1 MYFLNSKAEI
11 GWIEVITGCMFAGK
25 TEEFIRR
32 LVRLSYAKF
41 EIQVFKPT
49 IDNRYSE
56 NQVVS
61 HSKKA
66 VEAISVKDSDELL
79 ANLKPTTFVVG
90 IDEVQFFDNNIVKI
104 ADSLADKG
112 IIVIVNGL
120 DKDFR
125 GEAFTN
131 IEQLMTRAEEVKKL
145 HAICVKCGNLANR
158 TQRLI
163 NGKPANYYD
172 PIVLIGEKDKY
183 EARCRHCH
191 EVTY

>member
-1 MYFLNSKAEI
+1 MYFLNSKAQI

-32 LVRLSYAKF
+32 LVRLCYAKF

-66 VEAISVKDSDELL
+66 VEAISVKNSEELL
-79 ANLKPTTFVVG
+79 TNLKPTTFVVG
-90 IDEVQFFDNNIVKI
+90 IDEVQFFDNNIVKL

-125 GEAFTN
+125 GEAFIN
-131 IEQLMTRAEEVKKL
+131 VEQLMTRAEEVKKL

>member
-1 MYFLNSKAEI
+1 MYFLNSKAQI

-32 LVRLSYAKF
+32 LVRLGYAKF

-66 VEAISVKDSDELL
+66 FEAISVKNSEALL
-79 ANLKPTTFVVG
+79 TNLKPTTNVVG
-90 IDEVQFFDNNIVKI
+90 IDEVQFFDNNIVKL
-104 ADSLADKG
+104 ADYLADKG

-125 GEAFTN
+125 GEAFIN
-131 IEQLMTRAEEVKKL
+131 VEQLMTRAEEVKKL

-172 PIVLIGEKDKY
+172 QIVLIGEKDKY

>member
-1 MYFLNSKAEI
+1 MYFLNSKAKI

-25 TEEFIRR
+25 TEEFICR
-32 LVRLSYAKF
+32 LVRLGYAKF

-56 NQVVS
+56 KQVVS

-66 VEAISVKDSDELL
+66 FEAISVNNSEALL
-79 ANLKPTTFVVG
+79 TNLKPTTNVVG
-90 IDEVQFFDNNIVKI
+90 IDEVQFFDNNIVELT
-104 ADSLADKG
+104 DYLADKG

-125 GEAFTN
+125 GESFIN
-131 IEQLMTRAEEVKKL
+131 VEQLMTRAEEVKKL

-191 EVTY
+191 EVAY

>member
-1 MYFLNSKAEI
+1 MYFLNNKAQI

-32 LVRLSYAKF
+32 LVRLGYAKF

-66 VEAISVKDSDELL
+66 VEAISVKNSEELL
-79 ANLKPTTFVVG
+79 TNLKPTTNVVG
-90 IDEVQFFDNNIVKI
+90 IDEVQFFDNNIVKL

-125 GEAFTN
+125 GEAFIN
-131 IEQLMTRAEEVKKL
+131 VEQLMTRAEEVKKL

>member
-1 MYFLNSKAEI
+1 MYFLNSKAQI

-32 LVRLSYAKF
+32 LVRLGYAKF

-66 VEAISVKDSDELL
+66 VEAISVNNSEELL
-79 ANLKPTTFVVG
+79 TNLKPTTNVVG
-90 IDEVQFFDNNIVKI
+90 IDEVQFFDNNIVKL
-104 ADSLADKG
+104 ANSLADKG

-125 GEAFTN
+125 GEAFIN
-131 IEQLMTRAEEVKKL
+131 VEKLMTQAEEVKKL

-163 NGKPANYYD
+163 NGKTANYCD

>member
-79 ANLKPTTFVVG
+79 ANLKTTTNVAG

>member
-1 MYFLNSKAEI
+1 MYFLNSNAKM

-41 EIQVFKPT
+41 EIQVFKPA
-49 IDNRYSE
+49 IDNRYCE
-56 NQVVS
+56 NKVVS
-61 HSKKA
+61 HTQNA
-66 VEAISVKDSDELL
+66 VEAIPVKDSAELL
-79 ANLKPTTFVVG
+79 VKVKKTANVIG
-90 IDEVQFFDNNIVKI
+90 IDEIQFFDNNIVKV
-104 ADSLADKG
+104 ADELADKG

-125 GEAFTN
+125 GEAFLN
-131 IEQLMTRAEEVKKL
+131 VEQLMVRAEEVKKL

-163 NGKPANYYD
+163 NGKPANYND

-191 EVTY
+191 EVVY

>member
-1 MYFLNSKAEI
+1 MYFLNSKAQI
-11 GWIEVITGCMFAGK
+11 GWIEVITGCMFSGK

-32 LVRLSYAKF
+32 LVRLGYAKF

-56 NQVVS
+56 NQVFS

-66 VEAISVKDSDELL
+66 VEAISVKNSEELL
-79 ANLKPTTFVVG
+79 TNLKPTTNVVG
-90 IDEVQFFDNNIVKI
+90 IDEVQFFDNNIVKL

-125 GEAFTN
+125 GEAFIN
-131 IEQLMTRAEEVKKL
+131 VEQLMTRAEEVKKL
-145 HAICVKCGNLANR
+145 HAICVRCGNLANR

>member
-1 MYFLNSKAEI
+1 MYFLNSNAQM
-11 GWIEVITGCMFAGK
+11 GWVEVITGCMFAGK

-66 VEAISVKDSDELL
+66 VEATSVKNSDELL
-79 ANLKPTTFVVG
+79 VKLKSTANVVG
-90 IDEVQFFDNNIVKI
+90 IDEVQFFDNNIVKV

-112 IIVIVNGL
+112 MIVIVNGL

-125 GEAFTN
+125 GEPFLN
-131 IEQLMTRAEEVKKL
+131 VEQLMTRAEEVKKL

>member
-1 MYFLNSKAEI
+1 MYFLNSKAQI

-25 TEEFIRR
+25 TEEFIRC
-32 LVRLSYAKF
+32 LVRLGYAKF

-66 VEAISVKDSDELL
+66 VEAISVKDSEELL
-79 ANLKPTTFVVG
+79 TNLKSTTNVVG
-90 IDEVQFFDNNIVKI
+90 IDEVQFFDNNIVKL

-125 GEAFTN
+125 GEAFIN
-131 IEQLMTRAEEVKKL
+131 VEQLMTRAEEVKKL

-163 NGKPANYYD
+163 KGKPANYYD
-172 PIVLIGEKDKY
+172 PIILIGEKYKY

>member
-1 MYFLNSKAEI
+1 MYFLNSKAQI

-32 LVRLSYAKF
+32 LVRLGYAKF

-66 VEAISVKDSDELL
+66 VEAISVKNSEELL
-79 ANLKPTTFVVG
+79 TNLKPTTNVVG
-90 IDEVQFFDNNIVKI
+90 VDEVQFFDNNIVKL
-104 ADSLADKG
+104 ADSLAYKG

-125 GEAFTN
+125 GEAFIN
-131 IEQLMTRAEEVKKL
+131 VEQLMTRAEEVKKL

-172 PIVLIGEKDKY
+172 QIVLIGEKDKY

>member
-1 MYFLNSKAEI
+1 MYFLNSKAQI

-79 ANLKPTTFVVG
+79 ANLKTTTNVVG

>member
-1 MYFLNSKAEI
+1 MYFLNSKAKL

-32 LVRLSYAKF
+32 VVRLSYAKYK
-41 EIQVFKPT
+41 IQIFKPS
-49 IDNRYSE
+49 IDNRYAE
-56 NQVVS
+56 QKVVS
-61 HSKKA
+61 HSEKA
-66 VEAISVKDSDELL
+66 IDAIPVLDSAQLL
-79 ANLKPTTFVVG
+79 TKIDPDTLVVG
-90 IDEVQFFDNNIVKI
+90 IDEVQFFDQDIVETI
-104 ADSLADKG
+104 DSLANRG

-125 GEAFTN
+125 GEPFLN
-131 IEQLMTRAEEVKKL
+131 VERLMSRAEEVKKL
-145 HAICVKCGNLANR
+145 HAICVQCGNLANR

-163 NGKPANYYD
+163 NGQPANYYD

>member
-1 MYFLNSKAEI
+1 
-11 GWIEVITGCMFAGK
+11 MFAGK

-32 LVRLSYAKF
+32 LVRLGYAKF

-66 VEAISVKDSDELL
+66 VEAISVNNSEELL
-79 ANLKPTTFVVG
+79 TNLKPTTNVVG
-90 IDEVQFFDNNIVKI
+90 IDEVQFFDNNIVKL
-104 ADSLADKG
+104 ANSLADKG

-125 GEAFTN
+125 GEAFIN
-131 IEQLMTRAEEVKKL
+131 VEKLMTQAEEVKKL

-163 NGKPANYYD
+163 NGKTANYCD

>member
-1 MYFLNSKAEI
+1 MYFLNRNAKI
-11 GWIEVITGCMFAGK
+11 GWVEVITGCMFAGK

-32 LVRLSYAKF
+32 IVRLSYAKF
-41 EIQVFKPT
+41 KIQVFKPA
-49 IDNRYSE
+49 IDNRYS
-56 NQVVS
+56 NDNVVS
-61 HSKKA
+61 HSQKSIK
-66 VEAISVKDSDELL
+66 AISVNNTKELL
-79 ANLKPTTFVVG
+79 TKLASDTDVVG
-90 IDEVQFFDNNIVKI
+90 IDEIQFFDNEIVKV
-104 ADSLADKG
+104 ADDLANKG

-125 GEAFTN
+125 AEPFLN
-131 IEQLMTRAEEVKKL
+131 IEQLMSKAEEVKKL

-163 NGKPANYYD
+163 KGKPANYHD

-191 EVTY
+191 EVVY

>member
-1 MYFLNSKAEI
+1 MYFLNRNAKI
-11 GWIEVITGCMFAGK
+11 GWVEVITGCMFAGK

-32 LVRLSYAKF
+32 IVRLSYAKF
-41 EIQVFKPT
+41 KIQVFKPA
-49 IDNRYSE
+49 IDNRYS
-56 NQVVS
+56 NDNVVS
-61 HSKKA
+61 HSQKSIK
-66 VEAISVKDSDELL
+66 AISVNNTKELL
-79 ANLKPTTFVVG
+79 AKLAPYTDVVG
-90 IDEVQFFDNNIVKI
+90 IDEVQFFDNEIVKV
-104 ADSLADKG
+104 ADDLANKG

-125 GEAFTN
+125 AEPFLN
-131 IEQLMTRAEEVKKL
+131 VEQLMSKAEEVKKL

-163 NGKPANYYD
+163 NGKPANYHD

-191 EVTY
+191 EVVY

>member
-1 MYFLNSKAEI
+1 MYFLNSNAQK
-11 GWIEVITGCMFAGK
+11 GWVEVITGCMFAGK
-25 TEEFIRR
+25 TEEFIRQ

-49 IDNRYSE
+49 LDNRYSE

-66 VEAISVKDSDELL
+66 VKATSVKNSDELL
-79 ANLKPTTFVVG
+79 VKLKPTTNVVG
-90 IDEVQFFDNNIVKI
+90 IDEVQFFDNNIVKV

-125 GEAFTN
+125 GEPFLN
-131 IEQLMTRAEEVKKL
+131 VEQLMTRSEEVKKL

-163 NGKPANYYD
+163 NGNPANYYD

>member
-1 MYFLNSKAEI
+1 MYFLNSNVQT
-11 GWIEVITGCMFAGK
+11 GWVEVIAGCMFAGK
-25 TEEFIRR
+25 TEEFICR
-32 LVRLSYAKF
+32 LVRFSYAKF

-49 IDNRYSE
+49 LDFRCNE

-66 VEAISVKDSDELL
+66 VEATSVNNSDELL
-79 ANLKPTTFVVG
+79 VKLKPTTNVVG
-90 IDEVQFFDNNIVKI
+90 IDEVQFFDNNIVKV
-104 ADSLADKG
+104 ADYLADKRM
-112 IIVIVNGL
+112 VVVVNGL

-125 GEAFTN
+125 GEPFLN
-131 IEQLMTRAEEVKKL
+131 VEQLMTRADEVKKL
-145 HAICVKCGNLANR
+145 HAICVKCGNLANM

-163 NGKPANYYD
+163 NGKPANYCD
-172 PIVLIGEKDKY
+172 QIVLIGEKDKY

>member
-1 MYFLNSKAEI
+1 MYFLNSKAQI

-32 LVRLSYAKF
+32 LVRLGYAKF

-66 VEAISVKDSDELL
+66 VKAISVNNSEELL
-79 ANLKPTTFVVG
+79 TNLKPTTNVVG
-90 IDEVQFFDNNIVKI
+90 IDEVQFFDNNIVKL

-125 GEAFTN
+125 GEAFIN
-131 IEQLMTRAEEVKKL
+131 VEQLMTRAEEVKKL

-172 PIVLIGEKDKY
+172 PIVLIGENDKY

>member
-1 MYFLNSKAEI
+1 MYFLNSKAQI

-32 LVRLSYAKF
+32 LVRLGYAKF

-66 VEAISVKDSDELL
+66 VEAISVKNSEDLL
-79 ANLKPTTFVVG
+79 TNLKPTTNVVG
-90 IDEVQFFDNNIVKI
+90 IDEVQFFDNNIVKL

-125 GEAFTN
+125 GEAFIN
-131 IEQLMTRAEEVKKL
+131 VEQLMTRAEEVKKL

-172 PIVLIGEKDKY
+172 QIVLIGEKDKY

>member
-1 MYFLNSKAEI
+1 MYFLNSKAQI

-32 LVRLSYAKF
+32 LVRLGYAKF

-66 VEAISVKDSDELL
+66 VEAISVKNSEELL
-79 ANLKPTTFVVG
+79 TNLKPTTNVIG
-90 IDEVQFFDNNIVKI
+90 IDEVQFFDNNIVKL

-125 GEAFTN
+125 GEAFIN
-131 IEQLMTRAEEVKKL
+131 VEQLMTRAEEVKKL

-191 EVTY
+191 EVKY

>member
-1 MYFLNSKAEI
+1 MYFLNSKAKL

-32 LVRLSYAKF
+32 VVRLSYAKYK
-41 EIQVFKPT
+41 IQIFKPS
-49 IDNRYSE
+49 IDNRYAE
-56 NQVVS
+56 EKVVS
-61 HSKKA
+61 HSAKA
-66 VEAISVKDSDELL
+66 IDAIAVLDSAELL
-79 ANLKPTTFVVG
+79 TKLEPDTLVVG
-90 IDEVQFFDNNIVKI
+90 IDEVQFFDQNIVETI
-104 ADSLADKG
+104 DSLANRG

-125 GEAFTN
+125 GEPFLN
-131 IEQLMTRAEEVKKL
+131 VERLMSRAEEVKKL
-145 HAICVKCGNLANR
+145 HAICVQCGNLANR

-163 NGKPANYYD
+163 NGQPANYYD